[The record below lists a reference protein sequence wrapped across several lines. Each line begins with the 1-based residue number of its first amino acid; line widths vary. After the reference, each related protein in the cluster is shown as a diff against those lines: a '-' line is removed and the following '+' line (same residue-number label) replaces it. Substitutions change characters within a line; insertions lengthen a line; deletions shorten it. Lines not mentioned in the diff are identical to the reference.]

1 VTVEGNGI
9 KKDEIIDDRKDKSM
23 TLEELDKKYV
33 LQTYARDYTNFV
45 KGVGSTLYDESGRDY
60 IDFASGIAVNSV
72 GHGNEK
78 LVNAICE
85 QAKKIIHISNLQVIE
100 PQAKLAQKIVELSG
114 YDMGVFFAN
123 SGAEANEGAIK
134 IARKYGETKFENKR
148 YKVITL
154 EHSFHGR
161 TITTVKATGQESFH
175 TPHFSPYPA
184 GFSYEKSIEDVY
196 KAIDDETVAVL
207 IELVQGE
214 GGVQPFEKEEIQ
226 KLAAHLK
233 ENGVLLIVDEVQTGV
248 YRTGEFLA
256 SNLYEIEPDIITLAK
271 GLGGGVPIG
280 AVMTRHKDVFAPG
293 DHGSTFGGNY
303 LSTAAGLAVLEILS
317 ELYDSGVLHETLL
330 YFEQKLKETA
340 SKYET
345 LFDKEVGL
353 GMMRGLRA
361 KSAEIQGNI
370 IKNCMKE
377 GLVILK
383 AGRNT
388 VRFLPS
394 LTIRKDEIDEGFKR
408 FETAISTL

>member
-1 VTVEGNGI
+1 MEI
-9 KKDEIIDDRKDKSM
+9 KM
-23 TLEELDKKYV
+23 TLEQQDKQYV

-45 KGVGSTLYDESGRDY
+45 KGVGSTLYDENGKDY
-60 IDFASGIAVNSV
+60 IDFASGIGVNSV
-72 GHGNEK
+72 GHGNPTLTK
-78 LVNAICE
+78 AISE
-85 QAKKIIHISNLQVIE
+85 QVSNIIHISNLQVIE

-114 YDMGVFFAN
+114 YDMGIFFAN

-134 IARKYGETKFENKR
+134 IARKYGETRFDHKR

-175 TPHFSPYPA
+175 TPNFSPYPD
-184 GFSYEKSIEDVY
+184 GFSYEKNIEDVY
-196 KAIDDETVAVL
+196 RAIDDETVAVL

-226 KLAAHLK
+226 KLATYLK
-233 ENGVLLIVDEVQTGV
+233 GKDILLIVDEVQTGV

-280 AVMTRHKDVFAPG
+280 AVMTKHKDILSAG

-303 LSTAAGLAVLEILS
+303 LSMAAGLAVLDVLKS
-317 ELYDSGVLHETLL
+317 LYDAGTIGETLL
-330 YFEQKLKETA
+330 YFSQKLEDIAKR
-340 SKYET
+340 YEN
-345 LFDKEVGL
+345 LFEKEVGL
-353 GMMRGLRA
+353 GLMRGLRA
-361 KSAEIQGNI
+361 KSAEIQGEI
-370 IKNCMKE
+370 IKKSMAE
-377 GLVILK
+377 GLVVLK

-394 LTIRKDEIDEGFKR
+394 ITISKNEIDEGFKR
-408 FETAISTL
+408 FEKVISTL

>member
-1 VTVEGNGI
+1 
-9 KKDEIIDDRKDKSM
+9 M
-23 TLEELDKKYV
+23 TLEQQDKQYV

-45 KGVGSTLYDESGRDY
+45 KGVGSTLYDESGEDY
-60 IDFASGIAVNSV
+60 IDFASGIGVNSV
-72 GHGNEK
+72 GHSNNV
-78 LVNAICE
+78 LVKAISE
-85 QAKKIIHISNLQVIE
+85 QAQKIIHISNLQVIE

-114 YDMGVFFAN
+114 YDMGIFFAN

-134 IARKYGETKFENKR
+134 IARKYGETRFDNKR

-175 TPHFSPYPA
+175 TPNFSPYPD

-226 KLAAHLK
+226 KLAVHLK
-233 ENGVLLIVDEVQTGV
+233 DQGILLIVDEVQTGV

-256 SNLYEIEPDIITLAK
+256 ANLYEIEPDIITLAK

-280 AVMTRHKDVFAPG
+280 AVMTKHKDVLSAG

-303 LSTAAGLAVLEILS
+303 LSTAAGLAVLEVL
-317 ELYDSGVLHETLL
+317 EGLYESGAIAEALV
-330 YFEQKLKETA
+330 YFEEKLQDIAKRYT
-340 SKYET
+340 K
-345 LFDKEVGL
+345 LFEKEVGL
-353 GMMRGLRA
+353 GLMRGLRA
-361 KSAEIQGNI
+361 KNVEVQGAI
-370 IKNCMKE
+370 IKQCMAE
-377 GLVILK
+377 RLIVLK

-388 VRFLPS
+388 IRFLPS
-394 LTIRKDEIDEGFKR
+394 ITISKIEIDEGFKR
-408 FETAISTL
+408 FEKVISSL

>member
-1 VTVEGNGI
+1 MNLEA
-9 KKDEIIDDRKDKSM
+9 IDKA
-23 TLEELDKKYV
+23 YV
-33 LQTYARDYTNFV
+33 LPTYARSYINFV
-45 KGVGSTLYDESGRDY
+45 KGTGSTLYDESGRDY
-60 IDFASGIAVNSV
+60 IDFAAGIAVNSV
-72 GHGNEK
+72 GHGNPR
-78 LVNAICE
+78 LTDAICE

-114 YDMGVFFAN
+114 YDMALFFGN

-134 IARKYGETKFENKR
+134 IARKYGETRFEKKR

-175 TPHFSPYPA
+175 TPNFSPYPA
-184 GFSYEKSIEDVY
+184 GFSYVKSIADIY
-196 KAIDDETVAVL
+196 SAIDDETVAVL

-214 GGVQPFEKEEIQ
+214 GGVEPFAKKEIRNLAAYLKEKEI
-226 KLAAHLK
+226 
-233 ENGVLLIVDEVQTGV
+233 LLIVDEVQTGV

-280 AVMTRHKDVFAPG
+280 AVMTSLKDIFVPG

-303 LSTAAGLAVLEILS
+303 LSSAAGLAVLDILS
-317 ELYDSGVLHETLL
+317 EMYDTGRLQEMMI
-330 YFEQKLKETA
+330 YFEEKLSGIVKN
-340 SKYET
+340 YPT

-353 GMMRGLRA
+353 GLMRGLRA
-361 KSAEIQGNI
+361 KDAETVSAILERTIL
-370 IKNCMKE
+370 E
-377 GLVILK
+377 GVIVLK

-394 LTIRKDEIDEGFKR
+394 LTITKDEIDEGFKR
-408 FETAISTL
+408 FEKALNSL

>member
-1 VTVEGNGI
+1 
-9 KKDEIIDDRKDKSM
+9 M
-23 TLEELDKKYV
+23 TLEEMDKQYV

-45 KGVGSTLYDESGRDY
+45 KGVGSTLYDEHGRDY

-72 GHGNEK
+72 GHGNPK
-78 LVNAICE
+78 LTEAICE

-100 PQAKLAQKIVELSG
+100 PQAKLAKRMVELSG

-134 IARKYGETKFENKR
+134 IARKYGETQFEKKR

-161 TITTVKATGQESFH
+161 TITTVKATGQENFH
-175 TPHFSPYPA
+175 TPHFSPYPD
-184 GFSYEKSIEDVY
+184 GFSYVPTLDDVY
-196 KAIDDETVAVL
+196 DAIDDETVAVL
-207 IELVQGE
+207 LELVQGE
-214 GGVQPFEKEEIQ
+214 GGVQPFDKEKVQ
-226 KLAAHLK
+226 QLAAHLK
-233 ENGVLLIVDEVQTGV
+233 ANNVLLIVDEVQTGV

-280 AVMTRHKDVFAPG
+280 AVITKHKEILKAG

-303 LSTAAGLAVLEILS
+303 LSTSAGNAVLDILQ
-317 ELYDSGVLHETLL
+317 ELYESGRLHETLL
-330 YFEQKLKETA
+330 YFEEKLKA
-340 SKYET
+340 VAANYPA
-345 LFDKEVGL
+345 LFAQEVGL
-353 GMMRGLRA
+353 GLMRGLRA
-361 KSAEIQGNI
+361 KSADIQGNI
-370 IKNCMKE
+370 IKKSLQA
-377 GLVILK
+377 GVVVLK

-394 LTIRKDEIDEGFKR
+394 LTITKAEIDEGFIR
-408 FETAISTL
+408 FESALSKVDA

>member
-1 VTVEGNGI
+1 MCTI
-9 KKDEIIDDRKDKSM
+9 KTLRYNTINNNILETKM
-23 TLEELDKKYV
+23 TLEQQDKKYV

-45 KGVGSTLYDESGRDY
+45 KGVGSTLYDENGKDY
-60 IDFASGIAVNSV
+60 IDFASGIGVNSV

-78 LVNAICE
+78 LTAAICE

-114 YDMGVFFAN
+114 YDMGIFFAN

-134 IARKYGETKFENKR
+134 IARKYGETKFDNKR
-148 YKVITL
+148 YKIITL

-184 GFSYEKSIEDVY
+184 GFSYEKSIADVY

-214 GGVQPFEKEEIQ
+214 GGVQPFEKKEIQ
-226 KLAAHLK
+226 ELAAHLK
-233 ENGVLLIVDEVQTGV
+233 AKGILLIVDEVQTGV

-256 SNLYEIEPDIITLAK
+256 SNLYEIAPDIITLAK

-280 AVMTRHKDVFAPG
+280 AVMTKHKEVLSAG

-303 LSTAAGLAVLEILS
+303 LSTAAGLAVLEVL
-317 ELYDSGVLHETLL
+317 EDLYEKGAVAEAYL
-330 YFEQKLKETA
+330 YFEQKLENIVKN
-340 SKYET
+340 YGD
-345 LFDKEVGL
+345 LFEKEVGL
-353 GMMRGLRA
+353 GLMRGLRA
-361 KSAEIQGNI
+361 KSSEIQTAVQKQSLQERLI
-370 IKNCMKE
+370 
-377 GLVILK
+377 ILK

-394 LTIRKDEIDEGFKR
+394 ITITKEEIDEGFKR
-408 FETAISTL
+408 FEKAISTL